1 MGGITL
7 LTVVYGLT
15 KKKEGSMK
23 REAKI
28 KTIKIVMKLQCVSCP
43 FFMPLT
49 ILGLLKLN
57 SIQQQ
62 PEPPDVVLLCPAPT

>member
-1 MGGITL
+1 
-7 LTVVYGLT
+7 
-15 KKKEGSMK
+15 MK